1 MEAHE
6 AASLYSEKKA
16 QMLRQIGELVENK
29 DQSLAEFMSSMQ
41 LDLLTKVSRD
51 VFNWLWPSN
60 NTQANNTRC

>member
-16 QMLRQIGELVENK
+16 QMLRQIGELIENK

-41 LDLLTKVSRD
+41 LDLLTKV
-51 VFNWLWPSN
+51 
-60 NTQANNTRC
+60 C